1 MPLCIHQLKIVYMKK
16 DWHSNSN
23 DYTQLE
29 KKILVREVVLKARK
43 FMDEKLWQLLQ
54 WVLILRS
61 CTKWQWYVA
70 DIWYNYLLPVPIN
83 LNENY
88 VILNQKQTLDL
99 LIYIWNVT
107 FKIVAIMSLLGIA
120 TAWIAFIAN
129 APQTI
134 KKIIAEWE

>member
-43 FMDEKLWQLLQ
+43 FMDEKLCQLLQ

-70 DIWYNYLLPVPIN
+70 DIWYNYLWPVPIN

-88 VILNQKQTLDL
+88 VILNQKQRLDL